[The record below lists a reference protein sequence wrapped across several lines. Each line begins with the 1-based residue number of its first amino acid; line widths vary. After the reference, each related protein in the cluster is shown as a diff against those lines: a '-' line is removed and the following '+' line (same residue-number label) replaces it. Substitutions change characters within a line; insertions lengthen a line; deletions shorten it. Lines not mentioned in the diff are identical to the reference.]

1 MGFGTTRRLQMNTGI
16 AVGAV
21 AVMIFGLG
29 SCALGDEKDDA
40 EVLVEQFTQLLDDRD
55 VVSAAALTSY
65 PNAASASIQ
74 QMFDGLK
81 ADSVDYKVSQY
92 IPLDQSSGFFTL
104 DAKWDLGKD
113 RRWDYS
119 VQGSVRKLAVGWRI
133 SWDPTVVL
141 PEFGHSRTVQ
151 LVRTDAAAPR
161 VLDPTGSPLMDE
173 QTINAIKL
181 DPTKMPDPVATT
193 TAVAKAI
200 EPVAPLITSQSL
212 MQDLVVARG
221 QSITAVSLRDADFEI
236 LGPALVKIPGVVTEK
251 QPKLIA
257 TDRRIVSPLLD
268 ALRNVWQSSRDAT
281 AGWAVEVQEPDG
293 SPAVRLTGFQ
303 GPPPPDVAATLDPKL
318 QLAAADAVVSVGTPA
333 TIVAIQP
340 STGAITAVAQNTYAS
355 DIGPIALKGLYP
367 AGTALDIFNN
377 AAGVLK
383 GVAPKDVSPEDSMN
397 AAAQLGLGVDFKVPG
412 LEEVTGQ
419 LPNQGA
425 GMEKPD
431 AWNGDNVMVSPF
443 GMAMVAASIARGN
456 VPAPMIAFGQP
467 ATTDANLTSIRSDV
481 VDRLRV
487 LMREGVTKPNAQSV
501 QAFSDVTGIATQS
514 GQDSWFIANRGDLA
528 FAVFIKDADGADQ
541 AAKMAARLLRAM
553 AKAQA

>member
-1 MGFGTTRRLQMNTGI
+1 MGFGTTRRFRMNTGI

-81 ADSVDYKVSQY
+81 ADSVDYKVSQF
-92 IPLDQSSGFFTL
+92 IALDDSSGFFTL

-113 RRWDYS
+113 RRWAYS

-151 LVRTDAAAPR
+151 LVRTDAPAPR
-161 VLDPTGSPLMDE
+161 VVDLAGNALMDE

-212 MQDLVVARG
+212 LQDLVVARG

-236 LGPALVKIPGVVTEK
+236 LGPSLVKIPGVVAEK

-268 ALRNVWQSSRDAT
+268 AFRNVWQSSRDAT

-303 GPPPPDVAATLDPKL
+303 GPPPPDVAATLDPKV

-367 AGTALDIFNN
+367 AGTALDIFDA

-383 GVAPKDVSPEDSMN
+383 GVAPKDVSDEDSMN

-419 LPNQGA
+419 LQS
-425 GMEKPD
+425 D
-431 AWNGDNVMVSPF
+431 AWNSDSVLVSPF

-467 ATTDANLTSIRSDV
+467 ATTDAHLTSIRSDV
-481 VDRLRV
+481 VERLRV
-487 LMREGVTKPNAQSV
+487 LMREGVTKPNAQSM
-501 QAFSDVTGIATQS
+501 QAFSDVTGIATSS

-541 AAKMAARLLRAM
+541 AAKMAARLLRGM
-553 AKAQA
+553 AKPQA